1 MNIFVAK
8 LNYKITEMDLAKM
21 FAPYGDID
29 IIKLVTD
36 RDTGKSKG
44 YAFIEMPDDAEGQAA
59 IDALNG
65 QEVEG
70 FNIVVKKANPKEE
83 NRDNRRRS
91 FTKRDDRH
99 SGYRKSG
106 DRDRY
111 NSDRNDRYNKRY

>member
-8 LNYKITEMDLAKM
+8 LNYKITEMDIAKM

-44 YAFIEMPDDAEGQAA
+44 YAFIEMPNDAEGQAA

-70 FNIVVKKANPKEE
+70 FNIVVKEANPKEE

-106 DRDRY
+106 DRY